1 MSGFAAPGTSSL
13 PVGKAAKP
21 FGAPDSDAED
31 DEKEDEAEG
40 DGDATS
46 EAERALSPET
56 DEKKRLK
63 LQKGMLTKHFVL

>member
-1 MSGFAAPGTSSL
+1 M
-13 PVGKAAKP
+13 GKAAKP

-31 DEKEDEAEG
+31 DEKEEEAEG

-63 LQKGMLTKHFVL
+63 LQKGVSACCSSFPSITNKY